1 MNRKIVLYLV
11 GVTTIVIGVFICLSA
26 FVSFLMEDALRH
38 SVALS
43 SCGLAVIVPSC
54 FLVFF
59 TRPKNEADRKFGIRE
74 GFAIVALG
82 WLAASMAGAVSY
94 MAVADFYPAD
104 AFFESVSGFS
114 TTGATVIGPELQL
127 RSGVTL
133 PVGVEDLPKGL
144 QFFRCLS
151 NWLGGMG
158 IVVLT
163 IAILPLLNIGGQSL
177 YNAETT
183 GVKSSSS
190 DNRIAPRIASAAK
203 ILWLVYLILTVAE
216 AILLKLAGMSFFDSV
231 CHAFTTV
238 ATGGFSTRQMSI
250 AAYHSPLIEWIII
263 VFMFLSGTNFMLHIR
278 ACTGHPKAFW
288 QDEEFRF
295 YALTIAGSVFLIT
308 ISLIFLGGDGFE
320 APLTTFRTAL
330 FQVVSLFTSTGYTTA
345 DYATWPIFSVL
356 ILFLLSFLGGCGG
369 STSGGLKCVRGIL
382 LFKFSVMEI
391 RRCIFPSLVPGIRLN
406 GVRLEMSTVHKTVGF
421 LSCYLGLYLLF
432 ALLLALFSANVDLE
446 TCLSASIACLSN
458 IGPGFGRIGPSWTYV
473 WMTDPAKI
481 LLAFEMI
488 LGRLELYT
496 FLVLFLPAF
505 WKK

>member
-11 GVTTIVIGVFICLSA
+11 GVTMILTGAAICFSA
-26 FVSFLMEDALRH
+26 LVSFLAGDALRD
-38 SVALS
+38 SMELS
-43 SCGLAVIVPSC
+43 SCGLAVIVPSAL
-54 FLVFF
+54 LVFF
-59 TRPKNEADRKFGIRE
+59 MRPKNEADRKFGLRE
-74 GFAIVALG
+74 GFAVVALG
-82 WLAASMAGAVSY
+82 WFAASLAGAVSY
-94 MAVADFYPAD
+94 MTVADFYPAD

-114 TTGATVIGPELQL
+114 TTGASVIGPELQL

-163 IAILPLLNIGGQSL
+163 IAILPLLNIGGQAL
-177 YNAETT
+177 YNAEVT

-190 DNRIAPRIASAAK
+190 ESRIAPRIASAAK

-216 AILLKLAGMSFFDSV
+216 IILLKLAGMSFFDAV

-238 ATGGFSTRQMSI
+238 STGGFSTRQMSI
-250 AAYHSPLIEWIII
+250 AAFHSPLIEWIII
-263 VFMFLSGTNFMLHIR
+263 VFMFLSGTNFMLHVR

-288 QDEEFRF
+288 EDEEFRF
-295 YALTIAGSVFLIT
+295 YSMTVAGSVILIT
-308 ISLIFLGGDGFE
+308 VSLIFLSGDGFD
-320 APLTTFRTAL
+320 APFTSFRTAL
-330 FQVVSLFTSTGYTTA
+330 FQVVSLFTSTGFSTA
-345 DYATWPIFSVL
+345 DYAAWPIFAVL

-369 STSGGLKCVRGIL
+369 STSGGFKCVRGIL
-382 LFKFSVMEI
+382 LMKFSIMEI

-406 GVRLEMSTVHKTVGF
+406 GIRLEMSTVHKTVGF
-421 LSCYLGLYLLF
+421 LSCYLGLHLLF

-473 WMTDPAKI
+473 WLSDPAKI

>member
-11 GVTTIVIGVFICLSA
+11 GVVTILIGAFICLSSL
-26 FVSFLMEDALRH
+26 VSFLMGDPLRAG
-38 SVALS
+38 VALS
-43 SCGLAVIVPSC
+43 SCGLSVIIPSC
-54 FLVFF
+54 LLVFF
-59 TRPKNEADRKFGIRE
+59 ARPRNAADRKFGLRE

-82 WLAASMAGAVSY
+82 WLAASIAGAVVY

-114 TTGATVIGPELQL
+114 TTGASVIGPELEL
-127 RSGVTL
+127 RNGASL
-133 PVGVEDLPKGL
+133 PVGIENLPKGL
-144 QFFRCLS
+144 LFFRCLS

-163 IAILPLLNIGGQSL
+163 IAILPLLNIGGQAL

-190 DNRIAPRIASAAK
+190 DSRIAPRIASAAK
-203 ILWLVYLILTVAE
+203 ILWLLYLILTVVE
-216 AILLKLAGMSFFDSV
+216 AILLKLAGMSLFDAV
-231 CHAFTTV
+231 CHSFATV

-250 AAYHSPLIEWIII
+250 AAFNSPLIEWIII
-263 VFMFLSGTNFMLHIR
+263 VFMFLSGTNFMLHLR

-288 QDEEFRF
+288 KDEEFRF
-295 YALTIAGSVFLIT
+295 YALVTAGSVFFIT

-345 DYATWPIFSVL
+345 DYAAWPIFSIL
-356 ILFLLSFLGGCGG
+356 ILFLLSCLGGCGG
-369 STSGGLKCVRGIL
+369 STSGGLKCVRAIL
-382 LFKFSVMEI
+382 VAKFSIMEI
-391 RRCIFPSLVPGIRLN
+391 RRCIFPNLVPGIRLN
-406 GVRLEMSTVHKTVGF
+406 GVRQEMSTVHKTVGF
-421 LSCYLGLYLLF
+421 ISCYLGLFLIF
-432 ALLLALFSANVDLE
+432 ALMLAFLSANVDLE
-446 TCLSASIACLSN
+446 TCLSASVACLSN
-458 IGPGFGRIGPSWTYV
+458 IGPGFGRVGPSWTYV
-473 WMTDPAKI
+473 WLSDPAKI
-481 LLAFEMI
+481 LLSFEMI